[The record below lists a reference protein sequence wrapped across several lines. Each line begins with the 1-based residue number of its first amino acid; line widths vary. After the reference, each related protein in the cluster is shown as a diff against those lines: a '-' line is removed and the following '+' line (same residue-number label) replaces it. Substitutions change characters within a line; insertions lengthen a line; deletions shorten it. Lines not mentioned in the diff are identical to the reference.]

1 MTPPRLDQAMVAQ
14 RLREIQLLLTDLAE
28 LGAVDA
34 ERLRRERPTRHIVE
48 RVLSQIVELA
58 GSINTHVVVSLLGRS
73 PDSYA
78 ASFDEMARAGVLEW
92 DFAAS
97 LRPSAGMRNVLVHD
111 YLDVD
116 HDMVSAAIPLAQ
128 EQYGEYVRTVA
139 RWLRDN
145 AS

>member
-1 MTPPRLDQAMVAQ
+1 
-14 RLREIQLLLTDLAE
+14 
-28 LGAVDA
+28 LGAVDT

-58 GSINTHVVVSLLGRS
+58 GSINIHVGTSLLGRS

-78 ASFDEMARAGVLEW
+78 ASFDETARAGLLEW

-97 LRPSAGMRNVLVHD
+97 LCPSAGMRN
-111 YLDVD
+111 
-116 HDMVSAAIPLAQ
+116 
-128 EQYGEYVRTVA
+128 VA

>member
-1 MTPPRLDQAMVAQ
+1 MTPRRVDQAIVIQ

-28 LGAVDA
+28 LGSVDA

-58 GSINTHVVVSLLGRS
+58 GSINIHVVTSLLGRS
-73 PDSYA
+73 PESYA

-92 DFAAS
+92 DFATS

-111 YLDVD
+111 YLNVN
-116 HDMVSAAIPLAQ
+116 HDMVSEAIPLAQ
-128 EQYGEYVRTVA
+128 ERYSEYVRNVA